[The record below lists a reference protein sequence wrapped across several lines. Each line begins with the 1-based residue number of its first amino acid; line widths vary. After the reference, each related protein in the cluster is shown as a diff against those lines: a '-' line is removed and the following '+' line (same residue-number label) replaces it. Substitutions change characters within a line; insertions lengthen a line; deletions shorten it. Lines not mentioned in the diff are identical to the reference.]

1 MREISFSTGNAEEKA
16 RALRTALGRYATG
29 VTVVTAVAA
38 DGPVAMTANSFT
50 ALSLDPP
57 LVLWCPARR
66 SARFGALVAAGH
78 FAIHVLSHD
87 QLDLGLH
94 FARSGNDFSP
104 HDGALTP
111 EGAPALTGVLA
122 RFDCAAHAVHD
133 GGDHA
138 IVVGR
143 VLRATFRDGAP
154 LLFWGGLYGDF
165 LRHD

>member
-1 MREISFSTGNAEEKA
+1 MREISFTTGNAEDNA

-29 VTVVTAVAA
+29 VTVITATAA

-66 SARFGALVAAGH
+66 SARFGALATARH

-104 HDGALTP
+104 HDGETTP
-111 EGAPALTGVLA
+111 EGAPALPGPLA

>member
-1 MREISFSTGNAEEKA
+1 MKTLTPGPET
-16 RALRTALGRYATG
+16 ALAFRTALGRYATG
-29 VTVVTAVAA
+29 VTVVTAAGP
-38 DGPVAMTANSFT
+38 DGQVGMTANSFT
-50 ALSLDPP
+50 AVSLDPP
-57 LVLWCPARR
+57 LVMWCPARK
-66 SARFGALVAAGH
+66 SARFNALTGAHH

-87 QLDLGLH
+87 QLALAMH
-94 FARSGNDFSP
+94 FARSGNDFGPFGSAP
-104 HDGALTP
+104 DA
-111 EGAPALTGVLA
+111 EGVPALAGVLA

-143 VLRATFRDGAP
+143 VLRASFRDGAP

>member
-1 MREISFSTGNAEEKA
+1 MEEVDLVGS
-16 RALRTALGRYATG
+16 RAFRDALGRYATG
-29 VTVVTAVAA
+29 VTVVTAQGP
-38 DGPVAMTANSFT
+38 DGPVGMTANSFT

-66 SARFGALVAAGH
+66 SARFAALTGASH
-78 FAIHVLSHD
+78 YAIHVLAHD

-94 FARSGNDFSP
+94 FARYGDDFTGHS
-104 HDGALTP
+104 TTQTS
-111 EGAPALTGVLA
+111 EGAPVLDGVLA
-122 RFDCAAHAVHD
+122 RFDCMAEAVHD

-143 VLRATFRDGAP
+143 VQRALFRDGAP

-165 LRHD
+165 LKH